1 MIEARCASITG
12 MIRHYA
18 EPEGRCD
25 LRSLAKQPPLK
36 ADYTVELGGRKA
48 DRATKELGAIEVE
61 AATGELNVVE
71 GDCATGE
78 LGVSKRAA
86 VEDSAGEVRVKAV
99 KAPPTSRSKSSVR
112 VIGWEPE
119 ARGADGGPDHPAQI
133 REHPVVVTSSQ
144 DRATCNRTLT
154 LS

>member
-1 MIEARCASITG
+1 

-18 EPEGRCD
+18 EPEGRRD
-25 LRSLAKQPPLK
+25 LRSPAKRASLKLTAPLNWAAVK
-36 ADYTVELGGRKA
+36 GTAPLRNSAPSKS
-48 DRATKELGAIEVE
+48 E
-61 AATGELNVVE
+61 AATGELNVAGGV
-71 GDCATGE
+71 CATGE

-99 KAPPTSRSKSSVR
+99 KDPPASRSKSSVR
-112 VIGWEPE
+112 VTGREPE
-119 ARGADGGPDHPAQI
+119 ACGADGGPDHLAQI

-154 LS
+154 PS

>member
-1 MIEARCASITG
+1 MLVLVAYFEEGTESTAADDPDLPYRCLSGRWIEA
-12 MIRHYA
+12 
-18 EPEGRCD
+18 
-25 LRSLAKQPPLK
+25 
-36 ADYTVELGGRKA
+36 
-48 DRATKELGAIEVE
+48 KELGAIEVE
-61 AATGELNVVE
+61 AATGELNGVE

-78 LGVSKRAA
+78 LGVSTRAA

-99 KAPPTSRSKSSVR
+99 KDPPTSRSKSSVR

-154 LS
+154 PS